1 MATELGQAYVQIMP
15 SAKGISGSIQKVL
28 DPEVSTAG
36 KKAGGTLAEEISKS
50 MGMVGKTLTKAITVP
65 ALGAATAVSGII
77 STLGFKRLVGIDTA
91 QAKLKGLGHDAKTVE
106 KIMNSALESVK
117 GTAFGMDEAAT
128 TAASAVAAGIK
139 PGKEL
144 TRYLTLTGDAAAIAG
159 VSMAEMGSIIN
170 QVQTSQVAYTDNLN
184 QLADRGIPI
193 YQWLGEEA
201 GVAAS
206 EVKKMASEGKISSE
220 MFLNAIEKNIGGAA
234 KTMGEESFVA
244 GFKNVFAAIGRIG
257 AQFLDAGGKGGGFFS
272 TIKPLFSEA
281 IGYIDSFSDKAA
293 DLGVKFGEAFTK
305 IVENI
310 KNAIQ
315 WWTNLDGSTKNLIMT
330 IAGIAVA
337 IGPVLMVISK
347 TIGTIS
353 TLTKGLTALKGGFMA
368 AKAGEVVASGAMA
381 KLGGVM
387 ATLLGPIGLIV
398 GAIAGLV
405 ALFVAL
411 YKKNEGFRDLVQTVW
426 SKIKETIS
434 SVIQVVSDFVMQ
446 VWGSLVE
453 WWNAN
458 GEMIMQ
464 AAQNVWNV
472 ISTVITTVMNII
484 WNIMQAL
491 WPIIQALI
499 VSTWEAIKGVIQ
511 GAINVITGIIQ
522 FFSALFTGNWSALW
536 DSVKQIVTGAV
547 QLVWNLVQLWFVGK
561 ILKLGEAL
569 FTGLRGIVTNI
580 WNTVKSIFT
589 SGVNTAMN
597 VVSSGF
603 NFIRSI
609 ISSVMNAILSVI
621 SSIWNGIRSTISSVA
636 NGIKSTISGVF
647 NSLSSIV
654 SGAFNG
660 VRSAVSSGMT
670 SAYNAVKN
678 FFGEFKQAGINIV
691 TSIADGINSAIGKV
705 TSAMKGIAQKIRNFL
720 PFSPPK
726 EGPLTDIMEVKWGET
741 IGAGI
746 LKGENKI
753 ARAMDEVL
761 SFDLT
766 KKATFNN
773 PYVRENEPTQNY
785 MQQNQPII
793 LQIDGKTFAQI
804 IGDYTNMEGGNR
816 IRRIERGLAT

>member
-244 GFKNVFAAIGRIG
+244 GFNNVFAAIGRIG

-434 SVIQVVSDFVMQ
+434 SVIQAVSDFVMQ
-446 VWGSLVE
+446 VWGQLVS
-453 WWNAN
+453 WWQEN
-458 GEMIMQ
+458 GQMILQ

-472 ISTVITTVMNII
+472 ISTVITTVMNVI
-484 WNIMQAL
+484 WGIMQAL
-491 WPIIQALI
+491 WPIIQALVI
-499 VSTWEAIKGVIQ
+499 STWEAIKGAIQ
-511 GAINVITGIIQ
+511 GAIDVITGIVE
-522 FFSALFTGNWSALW
+522 FFAAFFTGNWSALW
-536 DSVKQIVTGAV
+536 ESVKQIVSGAV
-547 QLVWNLVQLWFVGK
+547 QLIWNLINLWFVGK
-561 ILKLGEAL
+561 ILKLGTSL

-580 WNTVKSIFT
+580 WNTVKSVFS
-589 SGVNTAMN
+589 SGVNNTIN

-603 NFIRSI
+603 NFIGNIVNSA
-609 ISSVMNAILSVI
+609 M
-621 SSIWNGIRSTISSVA
+621 NGIRGIISSVA

>member
-36 KKAGGTLAEEISKS
+36 KKAGETLAKEISKS
-50 MGMVGKTLTKAITVP
+50 MGNVGKTLTKAITVP

-193 YQWLGEEA
+193 YQWLADQA
-201 GVAAS
+201 GVTAA

-244 GFKNVFAAIGRIG
+244 GFNNVFAAIGRIG

-347 TIGTIS
+347 IIGTIS
-353 TLTKGLTALKGGFMA
+353 TLTKGLTAMKGGFMA

-434 SVIQVVSDFVMQ
+434 SVIQAVSDFVMQ
-446 VWGSLVE
+446 VWGQLVS
-453 WWNAN
+453 WWQEN
-458 GEMIMQ
+458 GQMILQ

-472 ISTVITTVMNII
+472 ISTVITTVMNVI
-484 WNIMQAL
+484 WGIMQAL
-491 WPIIQALI
+491 WPIIQALVI
-499 VSTWEAIKGVIQ
+499 STWEAIKGAIQ
-511 GAINVITGIIQ
+511 GAIDVITGIVE
-522 FFSALFTGNWSALW
+522 FFAAFFTGNWSALW
-536 DSVKQIVTGAV
+536 ESVKQIVSGAV
-547 QLVWNLVQLWFVGK
+547 QLIWNLINLWFVGK
-561 ILKLGEAL
+561 ILKLGTSL

-580 WNTVKSIFT
+580 WNTVKSVFS
-589 SGVNTAMN
+589 SGISTVRN
-597 VVSSGF
+597 VVSTGF
-603 NFIRSI
+603 NFIGNIVNSVMNGIRGI
-609 ISSVMNAILSVI
+609 ISSVV
-621 SSIWNGIRSTISSVA
+621 

-654 SGAFNG
+654 SGAFNR

-691 TSIADGINSAIGKV
+691 TSIADGIKSAIGKV

-773 PYVRENEPTQNY
+773 PYVQENEPTQNY